1 MGLNKFCIIIIIQA
15 QLFEGQLVH
24 NPGLNLTQA
33 SFSFVQINITQG

>member
-1 MGLNKFCIIIIIQA
+1 MGLNKFCIIIIQA
-15 QLFEGQLVH
+15 QLFEGRLAH